1 MPIYKAPVEDVT
13 FLLNDVFQID
23 RYDNLP
29 GFSDASADVREAIIS
44 EAAKLAEEVLQP
56 LNRVGDLEGCK
67 RHDDSSV
74 TTPKG
79 FKEAYKQL
87 TEGGWLGLSA
97 PTEYG
102 GQGLPV
108 TLSQTVNE
116 FQCSA
121 NMAFAMYG
129 GLTMGATAALIVH
142 GSDEQ
147 KKTYVPKMVAGEWTG
162 TMNLTEPHCGT
173 DLGLLRTK
181 AVRQADGSFK
191 ISGTK
196 IFISAGEHDM
206 APNIIHLVLA
216 RIEGA
221 PAGIK
226 GVSLFVVP
234 KFMVNADGTVGARN
248 GVACGSIE
256 HKMGIHGNSTCVMNY
271 DNATGWLIGEEN
283 KGMQGMFVMMNE
295 ARLGVAVQGL
305 AQSEVA
311 YQNAVAYAR
320 ERIQGR
326 SLTGPKAPD
335 KAADPIIVHPDV
347 RRTLLSIRAFNEA
360 ARAMVVWTSLKSD
373 VAHRSA
379 DPKDR
384 QAADDHMGLMTPVMK
399 GYMTE
404 IGFANAVQ
412 AQQMYGGHGYIAE
425 WGMEQFVRDA
435 RIAMIYEGAN
445 GIQALDLVGRKLP
458 RDGGRA
464 VMAFFAEVGSFAK
477 EQGGNDA
484 MKPFVAPL
492 STALGHLQQ
501 ATTWLMQNAMAKPD
515 NAGAAATDYMHLFA
529 LVTFGYMWAKMAKV
543 AQDKIA
549 AGDSST
555 YLTTK
560 LVTGRFF
567 MERVLPETVA
577 HLARLQTG
585 CATVMELPAEAF

>member
-1 MPIYKAPVEDVT
+1 MPIYKAPVEDVN
-13 FLLNDVFQID
+13 FLFNDVFQID

-29 GFSDASADVREAIIS
+29 GFSDASADVREAILG

-67 RHDDSSV
+67 HNTDGSV

-79 FKEAYKQL
+79 FKEAFRQVA
-87 TEGGWLGLSA
+87 EGGWLGLSA
-97 PTEYG
+97 PAEYG

-108 TLSQTVNE
+108 TLSQAVNE
-116 FQCSA
+116 FQISA
-121 NMAFAMYG
+121 NMAFSMYG
-129 GLTMGATAALIVH
+129 GLTMGATAALLVH
-142 GSDEQ
+142 GSPEQ
-147 KKTYVPKMVAGEWTG
+147 KKTYVPKMIAGEWTG

-181 AVRQADGSFK
+181 AVRQGDGSFK
-191 ISGTK
+191 ITGTK
-196 IFISAGEHDM
+196 IFISAGEHDL
-206 APNIIHLVLA
+206 ADNIIHLVLA

-221 PAGIK
+221 PAGIR

-234 KFMVNADGTVGARN
+234 KVLVNADGSLGQRN
-248 GVACGSIE
+248 GVTCGSIE

-320 ERIQGR
+320 DRLQGR
-326 SLTGPKAPD
+326 ALTGAKAPD
-335 KAADPIIVHPDV
+335 KPADPIIVHPDV
-347 RRTLLSIRAFNEA
+347 RRTLLTIRAFNEA
-360 ARAMVVWTSLKSD
+360 ARAMVVWTALKSD

-384 QAADDHMGLMTPVMK
+384 QEADDHMGLMTPVLK
-399 GYMTE
+399 GFLTDN
-404 IGFANAVQ
+404 GFANAVQ

-425 WGMEQFVRDA
+425 QGMEQFVRDA

-464 VMAFFAEVGSFAK
+464 VMSFFGEVMGYCK
-477 EQGGNDA
+477 DHGGDEA
-484 MKPFVAPL
+484 MKPFVTPL
-492 STALGHLQQ
+492 SNALGHLQQ
-501 ATTWLMQNAMAKPD
+501 ATTWLMQNAMMKPD
-515 NAGAAATDYMHLFA
+515 NAGAAATDYLQLFGF
-529 LVTFGYMWAKMAKV
+529 VTLGYMWARMAKV
-543 AQDKIA
+543 AADKIA
-549 AGDSST
+549 ASGET
-555 YLTTK
+555 AYLKTK

-567 MERVLPETVA
+567 MERMLPETA
-577 HLARLQTG
+577 LHLARIQTG
-585 CATVMELPAEAF
+585 CGTTMELAAEAF